1 MEARHFNQRISYVTN
16 MQLLSIKIIKEYI
29 QRINTLFRLKLYMK
43 FTVKFYDVLLLCSG
57 SLPMCYHQ
65 ENLGLQYRC
74 AWYFLDILLR
84 SLDEFHATEMPLTVA
99 VVTGTTAKI
108 IANFDSLGKAAM
120 SS

>member
-1 MEARHFNQRISYVTN
+1 M
-16 MQLLSIKIIKEYI
+16 M
-29 QRINTLFRLKLYMK
+29 
-43 FTVKFYDVLLLCSG
+43 FYCFVVVG

-65 ENLGLQYRC
+65 ENLGLQCRC

-84 SLDEFHATEMPLTVA
+84 SLDEFHATEMPFTVV

-120 SS
+120 SP